1 MTKLSTT
8 KATTTTV
15 LDKSINE
22 FGKISEYQSRYNHKP
37 CKNLSVSEYLS
48 LRTHPLNGIRSDQPP
63 PNLTKIPILAS
74 QIQRIDHNK
83 QQSPISIAVEH
94 DTFDINYGL
103 VRNIIYTG
111 ILSRLIYMWI
121 CYHSTAGRGRGEGV
135 MK

>member
-1 MTKLSTT
+1 MCPTHLTDAASTTKLNAT

-22 FGKISEYQSRYNHKP
+22 FGKLSEYQFRYNHKP
-37 CKNLSVSEYLS
+37 CKNFSVSEYLS
-48 LRTHPLNGIRSDQPP
+48 LRSHPLNGIRGDQPP
-63 PNLTKIPILAS
+63 SNVTKMPILAS

-83 QQSPISIAVEH
+83 QHSPISIALEH

-111 ILSRLIYMWI
+111 ILSRLIFM
-121 CYHSTAGRGRGEGV
+121 
-135 MK
+135 